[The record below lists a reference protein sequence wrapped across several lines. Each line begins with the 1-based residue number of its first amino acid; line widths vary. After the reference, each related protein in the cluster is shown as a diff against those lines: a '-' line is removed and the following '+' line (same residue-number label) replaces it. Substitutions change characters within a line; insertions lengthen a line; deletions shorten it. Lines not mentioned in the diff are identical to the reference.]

1 MKPII
6 PPKYLVGLVVSNCS
20 LNLLHALEPWASKIY
35 VENID
40 NVISHYIDSEQKNTK
55 IDLSSKIFHL
65 EDEKHVEILVYID
78 GSKFTNQDYQYIQQL
93 AEILESNNQT
103 GAFEL
108 GSLRLEIKAL
118 TQYQNNL
125 IVCKKSESLAKAL
138 LAQQ

>member
-1 MKPII
+1 MDSKLF
-6 PPKYLVGLVVSNCS
+6 YL
-20 LNLLHALEPWASKIY
+20 
-35 VENID
+35 D
-40 NVISHYIDSEQKNTK
+40 
-55 IDLSSKIFHL
+55 
-65 EDEKHVEILVYID
+65 DEKHVEILVSID

-93 AEILESNNQT
+93 SEILENHNSI

-125 IVCKKSESLAKAL
+125 IVCKKSEPKSESLAKDL